1 MEEYFKTQINYN
13 SSNFYNDYIDK
24 YDRKILDLVY
34 AEPNKQKNTNIIL
47 NTLEI
52 FFNQTN
58 EPMKKIDLI
67 KDELIDNGFKLI
79 AKRLIGELEGEYVQK
94 EQIDKINHIIGLI
107 LMQRHSSFKFNSF
120 SELFRRIQNENI
132 FKKYSQSQ
140 LADLVGKMKIELN
153 LPNFTVDQVND
164 SDDIR
169 HVNNLNNE
177 MRNIWRFR
185 IEDFF
190 DRFSEDE
197 FKNNIELF
205 QDFYELV
212 DFILFKLKNIFFM

>member
-1 MEEYFKTQINYN
+1 MEEYFKNQINYN
-13 SSNFYNDYIDK
+13 SSNFYNDYIDN

-52 FFNQTN
+52 FYNQTN

-67 KDELIDNGFKLI
+67 KDDMIGNGFKLI

-120 SELFRRIQNENI
+120 SELFRIIQNENI
-132 FKKYSQSQ
+132 FKKYNQSQ

-153 LPNFTVDQVND
+153 LPNFTIDQVKNN
-164 SDDIR
+164 DDIR
-169 HVNNLNNE
+169 LVNNLNNE

-185 IEDFF
+185 LEDFF

-212 DFILFKLKNIFFM
+212 DFI

>member
-24 YDRKILDLVY
+24 YDRKMLDLVY

-212 DFILFKLKNIFFM
+212 DFILFKLKKKF